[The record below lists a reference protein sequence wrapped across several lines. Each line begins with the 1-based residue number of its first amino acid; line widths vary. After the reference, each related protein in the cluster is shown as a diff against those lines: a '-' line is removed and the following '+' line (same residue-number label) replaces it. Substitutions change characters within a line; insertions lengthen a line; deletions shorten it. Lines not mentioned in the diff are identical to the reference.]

1 MRKMER
7 AIWSLD
13 TRKTCSLSEPMTKK
27 DPLDQLSG
35 YAVCPVCG
43 CFDRKGMYRCSE
55 CGTFHAGGIMEE
67 REAPSAAEVRE
78 STVVQTIDPSIYSVG
93 PNATIPDESFD
104 ESEDVRS
111 WEGGS
116 TDFTFDESDDVPV
129 AKIELPEPEVLANHE
144 D

>member
-1 MRKMER
+1 
-7 AIWSLD
+7 
-13 TRKTCSLSEPMTKK
+13 MTKK
-27 DPLDQLSG
+27 DPLDQLRG

-67 REAPSAAEVRE
+67 REAPTASEVRE
-78 STVVQTIDPSIYSVG
+78 SIVEQPIDPSIYSVG
-93 PNATIPDESFD
+93 PHATIPEESFD

-111 WEGGS
+111 WDGGS
-116 TDFTFDESDDVPV
+116 TDFTFDEEEDKPV
-129 AKIELPEPEVLANHE
+129 AKMNLPEPETISNNE

>member
-1 MRKMER
+1 
-7 AIWSLD
+7 
-13 TRKTCSLSEPMTKK
+13 MTKT

-67 REAPSAAEVRE
+67 REAPTAAEVRE

-111 WEGGS
+111 WDGGS
-116 TDFTFDESDDVPV
+116 TDFTFDESEDAPV

>member
-116 TDFTFDESDDVPV
+116 TDFTFDESEDAPV
-129 AKIELPEPEVLANHE
+129 AKIELPDPEVLASDE

>member
-1 MRKMER
+1 
-7 AIWSLD
+7 
-13 TRKTCSLSEPMTKK
+13 MTKK

>member
-1 MRKMER
+1 
-7 AIWSLD
+7 
-13 TRKTCSLSEPMTKK
+13 MTKK
-27 DPLDQLSG
+27 DPLDQFSG

-67 REAPSAAEVRE
+67 REAPTAAEVRE

-111 WEGGS
+111 WDGGS
-116 TDFTFDESDDVPV
+116 TDFTFDESEDAPV
-129 AKIELPEPEVLANHE
+129 SKIELPDPEVLAN
-144 D
+144 DDT

>member
-1 MRKMER
+1 
-7 AIWSLD
+7 
-13 TRKTCSLSEPMTKK
+13 MTKT

-67 REAPSAAEVRE
+67 REAPTAAEVRE

-111 WEGGS
+111 WDGGS
-116 TDFTFDESDDVPV
+116 TDFTFDESEDAPV
-129 AKIELPEPEVLANHE
+129 AKIELPEPEVLANDE

>member
-1 MRKMER
+1 
-7 AIWSLD
+7 
-13 TRKTCSLSEPMTKK
+13 MTKK

-116 TDFTFDESDDVPV
+116 TDFTFDESEDAPV
-129 AKIELPEPEVLANHE
+129 AKIELPDPEVLASDE

>member
-1 MRKMER
+1 
-7 AIWSLD
+7 
-13 TRKTCSLSEPMTKK
+13 MTKK

-111 WEGGS
+111 WDGGS
-116 TDFTFDESDDVPV
+116 TDFTFDESEDAPV
-129 AKIELPEPEVLANHE
+129 AKIELPDPEVLASDE

>member
-1 MRKMER
+1 
-7 AIWSLD
+7 
-13 TRKTCSLSEPMTKK
+13 MTKT

-67 REAPSAAEVRE
+67 REAPTAAEVRE

-93 PNATIPDESFD
+93 PNARIPDESFD

-111 WEGGS
+111 WDGGS
-116 TDFTFDESDDVPV
+116 TDFTFDESEDAPV